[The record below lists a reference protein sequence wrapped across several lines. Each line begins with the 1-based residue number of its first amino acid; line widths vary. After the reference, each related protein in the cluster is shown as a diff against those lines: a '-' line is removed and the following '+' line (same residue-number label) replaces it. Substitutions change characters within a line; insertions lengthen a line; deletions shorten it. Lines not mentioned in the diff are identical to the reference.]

1 MLLRF
6 NFDRRKLLFKLLEFH
21 SFVNI
26 IHFKIKSCDLSS
38 IYGFIYLFFLN
49 NLFRFARGFDSMK
62 TRKTLVLSV
71 ILPTGLAFVTFF
83 IDSSLVLVTARR
95 YAL

>member
-38 IYGFIYLFFLN
+38 IYGFIYLFFS
-49 NLFRFARGFDSMK
+49 NLFRFARGFDSTK
-62 TRKTLVLSV
+62 TRKTLILSV
-71 ILPTGLAFVTFF
+71 ILPAGLAFVTFF